1 MQIRHAVALAPALAL
16 LLAPVSVMA
25 QEQGQAAKTPWTTIE
40 PGGET
45 SCATG
50 TPYAFHVKPGE
61 GADAAKLMIFL
72 GGGGACWTGEQCDPS
87 SAVYIPYA
95 RPQPNEPRWRSE
107 YMGRLGLS
115 ERVDPANPRDWRG
128 IFDLGN
134 PENPV
139 AKWTQVYAGY
149 CTGDVYLGNRDVTYK
164 TADGREVAIRHRG
177 RANVHSVLSWVYE
190 NVKKPERIIV
200 AGSSA
205 GAIGAPFYAA
215 EVADH
220 YPDVEITAVADGAGG
235 YRSPKIADAIQN
247 WGFWDGAPEWT
258 GGVDRESPTFEAL
271 GRAAVKHA
279 PRLRV
284 VELDTAYDM
293 AQERFQKALGTPSRL
308 YPLLL
313 QNRAEQAKEIP
324 GFAGY
329 TSRGK
334 EHTQLLFDRFYTN
347 EEEGVRVVDWFR
359 DVTEGREV
367 KSVTCGEPESCEKE
381 PE

>member
-1 MQIRHAVALAPALAL
+1 MQIRHAVAVALAL
-16 LLAPVSVMA
+16 LPAPGGVMA
-25 QEQGQAAKTPWTTIE
+25 QEKGQVAVTPWTTIE

-50 TPYAFHVKPGE
+50 TPYAFHVRPGE
-61 GADAAKLMIFL
+61 GADAAKLLIFL
-72 GGGGACWTGEQCDPS
+72 SGGGACWTGEQCDPS
-87 SAVYIPYA
+87 SAIYIPFA
-95 RPQPNEPRWRSE
+95 RPQPNEPRGWRSA

-115 ERVDPANPRDWRG
+115 ERVDPSDPRDWRG
-128 IFDLGN
+128 VLDRGN

-139 AKWTQVYAGY
+139 AKWTQVYAAY
-149 CTGDVYLGNRDVTYK
+149 CTGDVYLGSRDVTYK
-164 TADGREVAIRHRG
+164 TADGREVAVRHRG
-177 RANVHSVLSWVYE
+177 RANVESVLTWVYE
-190 NVKKPERIIV
+190 NVKKPERIVV

-205 GAIGAPFYAA
+205 GAIGAPIYAA

-235 YRSPKIADAIQN
+235 YRSPKIAAAIQN
-247 WGFWDGAPEWT
+247 WGFWDGAPKWT
-258 GGVDRESPTFEAL
+258 GGVDRESATFEDL
-271 GRAAVKHA
+271 GRVAVRRA

-284 VELDTAYDM
+284 VELDTAYDV
-293 AQERFQKALGTPSRL
+293 AQERFLKAFGTPSSL

-313 QNRAEQAKEIP
+313 QNRAEQAKSIP

-359 DVTEGREV
+359 DVAEGREV
-367 KSVTCGEPESCEKE
+367 KSVTCGEPESCKKE